1 MRWSAIIRNISN
13 INLSPVKY
21 DLTEKKHDASPG
33 KQVLSGAGVMFS
45 QVTGFLKN
53 IAKILQRIT
62 KKYPTNEK
70 CDIIQL
76 LYTTR

>member
-45 QVTGFLKN
+45 QVTGFLK
-53 IAKILQRIT
+53 ILQ
-62 KKYPTNEK
+62 KYYEGLQK
-70 CDIIQL
+70 SIQ
-76 LYTTR
+76 RMKNVI